1 MTVVRGICPDVL
13 HGRSPSLACHSL
25 WSSFLSRVRRP
36 RCSLHSSTHT
46 NTSSSASQRK
56 RGGFH
61 PVTTLFC
68 AFDITDLYS
77 MVSQEESFD
86 ALVEFLVRFGH
97 KKVKGVP
104 IHAIQKLARIVIQ
117 ENVFT

>member
-1 MTVVRGICPDVL
+1 
-13 HGRSPSLACHSL
+13 
-25 WSSFLSRVRRP
+25 
-36 RCSLHSSTHT
+36 
-46 NTSSSASQRK
+46 
-56 RGGFH
+56 
-61 PVTTLFC
+61 
-68 AFDITDLYS
+68 